1 MRYMI
6 KLSILINRFLKW
18 RVRNVD
24 QRRFLYLLSFITG
37 MLSAFAAVLLKNA
50 IHYAEHLLTIW
61 FDSDRAGYLYL
72 AYPLVGML
80 LTLLFVRYV
89 IKDGIGHGVSRILYA
104 ISKNNSRIRPHNNW
118 SSVVASTLTIG
129 FGGSVGAEAPVVL
142 TGASIGSN
150 IGRLMRMNYRNITLL
165 VGCGAAGAVA
175 GIFKAPIAGI
185 VFTLEILMLD
195 LTISSIVPL
204 LISSVTAATVSYFLM
219 GKDVLLSFALNES
232 FSLGNIPWYIVL
244 AIGTALISVYFNR
257 TTMYL
262 EGLYEKVRN
271 PYVRLITGGTVLGV
285 MIFLLPPLYGEGYDT
300 IRQLLNGE
308 TAMIFEN
315 SIFGDLS
322 NNAWLLLGFLLAL
335 SLLKVIASSS
345 TNGAGGVGG
354 VFAPSLFIGGVS
366 GFFMA
371 RLVNTFGNNA
381 IPESSFTLAGMAGAM
396 AGIMHAPL
404 TAIFLIAEITGGY
417 GLLVPLI
424 ITSTVSYMTAM
435 RFEKHSIYH
444 KRLAH
449 RGELITH
456 HKDKAVLTRM
466 DWTKEIETDL
476 ITVSSNDT
484 LGELVKKISASKR
497 NIFPVVDEIGVLEG
511 VVLLDNV
518 RDIMFNHDLYDET
531 YVSELMVMP
540 PSYIDRSEKVD
551 SVMDTFRKTGAW
563 NLPVLD
569 GGKYV
574 GFLSKSRVFSTYRDL
589 LVEVSED

>member
-1 MRYMI
+1 MI
-6 KLSILINRFLKW
+6 KLSILLRRFLKW
-18 RVRNVD
+18 RVKNID
-24 QRRFLYLLSFITG
+24 QRRFLYILSFVTG
-37 MLSAFAAVLLKNA
+37 VFSALAAVLLKNA
-50 IHYAEHLLTIW
+50 IHYTEHFLTTW
-61 FDSDRAGYLYL
+61 FKTGTAGYLYL
-72 AYPLVGML
+72 AYPLIGML
-80 LTLLFVRYV
+80 LTVLFVRYIV
-89 IKDGIGHGVSRILYA
+89 KDSIGHGVSRILYS
-104 ISKNNSRIRPHNNW
+104 ISKKNSRIKSHNNW
-118 SSVVASTLTIG
+118 SSVVAGTLTIG
-129 FGGSVGAEAPVVL
+129 FGGSVGAEAPIVL

-150 IGRLMRMNYRNITLL
+150 IGRLMKMNYRNITLL

-185 VFTLEILMLD
+185 VFTLEILMVD

-219 GKDVLLSFALNES
+219 GRDVLFSFALRET
-232 FSLGNIPWYIVL
+232 FSLANIPWYIVL
-244 AIGTALISVYFNR
+244 GIGTALLSVYFTR
-257 TTMYL
+257 ATMYL
-262 EGLYEKVRN
+262 EGLYDRVKN
-271 PYVRLITGGTVLGV
+271 QYVRLITGGTVLG
-285 MIFLLPPLYGEGYDT
+285 IFILLLPPLYGEGYNT
-300 IRQLLNGE
+300 ISDLLNNN
-308 TAMIFEN
+308 TATLFEN
-315 SIFGDLS
+315 SFFSGIG
-322 NNAWLLLGFLLAL
+322 NNTWFILAFLLAL
-335 SLLKVIASSS
+335 TLLKVIASSS

-354 VFAPSLFIGGVS
+354 IFAPSLFIGGVG

-371 RLVNTFGNNA
+371 KLINTVSNTT

-424 ITSTVSYMTAM
+424 ITSTISYMTVM

-466 DWTKEIETDL
+466 DWTREIETDL
-476 ITVSSNDT
+476 ITVGSGDT
-484 LGELVKKISASKR
+484 LGDLVKVISASKR

-518 RDIMFNHDLYDET
+518 RDIMFEQELYDDT
-531 YVSELMVMP
+531 FVSDLMVMP
-540 PSYIDRSEKVD
+540 PSYIDKSEKVE
-551 SVMDTFRKTGAW
+551 SVMETFRKTGAW

-574 GFLSKSRVFSTYRDL
+574 GFLSKSRIFSTYRDL
-589 LVEVSED
+589 LMEVSED

>member
-1 MRYMI
+1 MI
-6 KLSILINRFLKW
+6 RLSILLRRFLKW
-18 RVRNVD
+18 RVKNID
-24 QRRFLYLLSFITG
+24 QRRFLYILSFVTG
-37 MLSAFAAVLLKNA
+37 VFSALAAVLLKNA
-50 IHYAEHLLTIW
+50 IHYTEHFLTTW
-61 FDSDRAGYLYL
+61 FKTDTAGYLYL
-72 AYPLVGML
+72 AYPLIGML
-80 LTLLFVRYV
+80 LTVLFVRYIV
-89 IKDGIGHGVSRILYA
+89 KDSIGHGVSRILYS
-104 ISKNNSRIRPHNNW
+104 ISKKNSRIKSHNNW
-118 SSVVASTLTIG
+118 SSVVAGTLTIG
-129 FGGSVGAEAPVVL
+129 FGGSVGAEAPIVL

-150 IGRLMRMNYRNITLL
+150 IGRLMKMNYRNITLL

-185 VFTLEILMLD
+185 VFTLEILMVD

-204 LISSVTAATVSYFLM
+204 LISSVTAATVTYFLM
-219 GKDVLLSFALNES
+219 GRDVLFSFALRET
-232 FSLGNIPWYIVL
+232 FSLANIPWYIVL
-244 AIGTALISVYFNR
+244 GIGTALLSVYFTR
-257 TTMYL
+257 ATMYL
-262 EGLYEKVRN
+262 EGLYDRVKN
-271 PYVRLITGGTVLGV
+271 QYVRLITGGTVLGIF
-285 MIFLLPPLYGEGYDT
+285 IFLLHPLYGEGYNT
-300 IRQLLNGE
+300 ISDLLNNN
-308 TAMIFEN
+308 TAALFEN
-315 SIFGDLS
+315 SFFSGMG
-322 NNAWLLLGFLLAL
+322 NNAWFILAFLLAL
-335 SLLKVIASSS
+335 TLFKVIASSS

-354 VFAPSLFIGGVS
+354 IFAPSLFIGGVG

-371 RLVNTFGNNA
+371 RLINTVSNTA

-424 ITSTVSYMTAM
+424 ITSTISYMTVM

-466 DWTKEIETDL
+466 DWTREIETDL
-476 ITVSSNDT
+476 MTIGSGDT
-484 LGELVKKISASKR
+484 LGDLVKVISASKR

-518 RDIMFNHDLYDET
+518 RDIMFEQELYDDT
-531 YVSELMVMP
+531 YVSDLMVMP
-540 PSYIDRSEKVD
+540 PSYIDKSERVE
-551 SVMDTFRKTGAW
+551 SVMETFRKTGAW

-589 LVEVSED
+589 LMEVSED

>member
-1 MRYMI
+1 MNN
-6 KLSILINRFLKW
+6 LSILLRRFLKW
-18 RVRNVD
+18 RVKNVD
-24 QRRFLYLLSFITG
+24 QRRFLYVLSFITG
-37 MLSAFAAVLLKNA
+37 MLSAFAAVFLKNA
-50 IHYAEHLLTIW
+50 IHYTEHLLTTW
-61 FDSDRAGYLYL
+61 FDVDKAGYMYL
-72 AYPLVGML
+72 AYPLIGML
-80 LTLLFVRYV
+80 LAVLFVRYI
-89 IKDGIGHGVSRILYA
+89 IKDGIGHGVSRILFA
-104 ISKNNSRIRPHNNW
+104 ISKNNSRLRPHNSW
-118 SSVVASTLTIG
+118 SSIVACTFTIG

-150 IGRLMRMNYRNITLL
+150 IGRLMKMNYRNITLL

-175 GIFKAPIAGI
+175 GIFKAPIAGL

-219 GKDVLLSFALNES
+219 GKDVLLSFALVES
-232 FSLGNIPWYIVL
+232 FSLSNIPWYIIL
-244 AIGTALISVYFNR
+244 AIGTALISVYFTR

-262 EGLYEKVRN
+262 EGLYEKVKS
-271 PYVRLITGGTVLGV
+271 PYIRLITGGIVLG
-285 MIFLLPPLYGEGYDT
+285 ILILLLPPLYGEGYNT
-300 IRQLLNGE
+300 IRQLLNGD
-308 TAMIFEN
+308 TASLFEN
-315 SIFGDLS
+315 SFFGELS
-322 NNAWLLLGFLLAL
+322 NNVWFLLPFMLAL
-335 SLLKVIASSS
+335 TLFKVIASSS

-354 VFAPSLFIGGVS
+354 IFAPSLFIGGVS

-371 RLVNTFGNNA
+371 RLINTFSDAGL
-381 IPESSFTLAGMAGAM
+381 PESSFTLAGMAGAM

-424 ITSTVSYMTAM
+424 ITSTVSYMTVM

-456 HKDKAVLTRM
+456 DKDKAVLTRM

-476 ITVSSNDT
+476 ITVSSNDS
-484 LGELVKKISASKR
+484 LGELVKVISSSKR

-518 RDIMFNHDLYDET
+518 REIMFNHDIYDEIN
-531 YVSELMVMP
+531 VSDLMVMP
-540 PSYIDRSEKVD
+540 PSYIDKSEKVD
-551 SVMDTFRKTGAW
+551 RVMDTFRKTGAW

-569 GGKYV
+569 GGKYL
-574 GFLSKSRVFSTYRDL
+574 GFLSKSRIFSTYRDL
-589 LVEVSED
+589 LMEVSED

>member
-1 MRYMI
+1 MI
-6 KLSILINRFLKW
+6 KLSILLNRFLKW

-24 QRRFLYLLSFITG
+24 QRRFLYVLSFITG
-37 MLSAFAAVLLKNA
+37 MLSALVAVLLKNA
-50 IHYAEHLLTIW
+50 IHYTEHLLTTWIK
-61 FDSDRAGYLYL
+61 SGTAGYLYL
-72 AYPLVGML
+72 AYPVIGMF
-80 LTLLFVRYV
+80 LTVLFVRYIV
-89 IKDGIGHGVSRILYA
+89 RDRIGHGVSRILYA
-104 ISKNNSRIRPHNNW
+104 ISKKNSRIKSHNNW
-118 SSVVASTLTIG
+118 SSIIAATFTIG

-150 IGRLMRMNYRNITLL
+150 IGRLMKMNYRNITLL
-165 VGCGAAGAVA
+165 VACGAAGAVA

-204 LISSVTAATVSYFLM
+204 LISSVTAATVTYFLM
-219 GKDVLLSFALNES
+219 GRDVLFSFALRES

-244 AIGTALISVYFNR
+244 GIGTALLSVYFTR
-257 TTMYL
+257 ATISL
-262 EGLYEKVRN
+262 EGLYNKVKS
-271 PYVRLITGGTVLGV
+271 PYVRLITGGVVLG
-285 MIFLLPPLYGEGYDT
+285 IFILLLPPLYGEGYNT
-300 IRQLLNGE
+300 ISELLNGN
-308 TAMIFEN
+308 TSALFIN
-315 SIFGDLS
+315 SFFSEISS
-322 NNAWLLLGFLLAL
+322 NTWFLLVLLLAL
-335 SLLKVIASSS
+335 ALFKVIASSS

-354 VFAPSLFIGGVS
+354 IFAPSLFIGGIS

-371 RLVNTFGNNA
+371 RLVNTVGDTA
-381 IPESSFTLAGMAGAM
+381 LPESSFTLAGMAGAM

-424 ITSTVSYMTAM
+424 ITSTISYMTVM

-444 KRLAH
+444 KRLAQ

-466 DWTKEIETDL
+466 DWTREIETDL
-476 ITVSSNDT
+476 VTVSSGDT
-484 LGELVKKISASKR
+484 LGELVKVISASKR

-518 RDIMFNHDLYDET
+518 RDIMFKQDLYDET
-531 YVSELMVMP
+531 FVSDLMVMP
-540 PSYIDRSEKVD
+540 PSYIDKNEKID
-551 SVMDTFRKTGAW
+551 TVMETFSKTGAW

-589 LVEVSED
+589 LMEVSED

>member
-1 MRYMI
+1 MI
-6 KLSILINRFLKW
+6 RLSILLRRFLKW
-18 RVRNVD
+18 RVKNID
-24 QRRFLYLLSFITG
+24 QRRFLYILSFVTG
-37 MLSAFAAVLLKNA
+37 VFSALAAVLLKNA
-50 IHYAEHLLTIW
+50 IHYTEHFLTTW
-61 FDSDRAGYLYL
+61 FKTDTAGYLYL
-72 AYPLVGML
+72 AYPLIGML
-80 LTLLFVRYV
+80 LTVLFVRYIV
-89 IKDGIGHGVSRILYA
+89 KDSIGHGVSRILYS
-104 ISKNNSRIRPHNNW
+104 ISKKNSRIKSHNNW
-118 SSVVASTLTIG
+118 SSVVAGTLTIG
-129 FGGSVGAEAPVVL
+129 FGGSVGAEAPIVL

-150 IGRLMRMNYRNITLL
+150 IGRLMKMNYRNITLL

-185 VFTLEILMLD
+185 VFTLEILMVD

-204 LISSVTAATVSYFLM
+204 LISSVTAATVTYFLM
-219 GKDVLLSFALNES
+219 GRDVLFSFALRET
-232 FSLGNIPWYIVL
+232 FSLANIPWYIVL
-244 AIGTALISVYFNR
+244 GIGTALLSVYFTR
-257 TTMYL
+257 ATMYL
-262 EGLYEKVRN
+262 EGLYDRVKN
-271 PYVRLITGGTVLGV
+271 QYVRLITGGTVLGIF
-285 MIFLLPPLYGEGYDT
+285 IFLLHPLYGEGYNT
-300 IRQLLNGE
+300 ISDLLNNN
-308 TAMIFEN
+308 TASLFEN
-315 SIFGDLS
+315 SFFSGMG
-322 NNAWLLLGFLLAL
+322 NNAWFILAFLLAL
-335 SLLKVIASSS
+335 TLFKVIASSS

-354 VFAPSLFIGGVS
+354 IFAPSLFIGGVG

-371 RLVNTFGNNA
+371 RLINTVSNTA

-424 ITSTVSYMTAM
+424 ITSTISYMTVM

-466 DWTKEIETDL
+466 DWTREIETDL
-476 ITVSSNDT
+476 MTIGSGDT
-484 LGELVKKISASKR
+484 LGDLVKVISASKR

-518 RDIMFNHDLYDET
+518 RDIMFEQELYDDT
-531 YVSELMVMP
+531 YVSDLMVMP
-540 PSYIDRSEKVD
+540 PSYIDKSERVE
-551 SVMDTFRKTGAW
+551 SVMETFRKTGAW

-589 LVEVSED
+589 LMEVSED